1 MPQSASGLPPAGA
14 GSEGR
19 TGTEGREAAR
29 IGSESC
35 VCAETRGEAA
45 PRIWIS
51 FWCANKHE
59 TRPSFATDA
68 AIPDTWECPRC
79 GNPAG
84 QNEQAPPNP
93 PRVEPY
99 KTHLAYVKERRSDS
113 DGEAILAEA
122 LARLR
127 GA

>member
-1 MPQSASGLPPAGA
+1 VSSGNAIRGSRVGA
-14 GSEGR
+14 GPMG
-19 TGTEGREAAR
+19 EA
-29 IGSESC
+29 E
-35 VCAETRGEAA
+35 RGEAA
-45 PRIWIS
+45 PRVW
-51 FWCANKHE
+51 
-59 TRPSFATDA
+59 
-68 AIPDTWECPRC
+68 IPDTWECPRC

-84 QNEQAPPNP
+84 QNEQAPPKP

>member
-1 MPQSASGLPPAGA
+1 MARNPRERENFKISLGTDGVFPVATVIQFSRPAIA
-14 GSEGR
+14 VPVSV
-19 TGTEGREAAR
+19 EAEVPA
-29 IGSESC
+29 
-35 VCAETRGEAA
+35 V
-45 PRIWIS
+45 
-51 FWCANKHE
+51 
-59 TRPSFATDA
+59 
-68 AIPDTWECPRC
+68 WECPRC

-84 QNEQAPPNP
+84 QNEHAPPKP

-127 GA
+127 RA